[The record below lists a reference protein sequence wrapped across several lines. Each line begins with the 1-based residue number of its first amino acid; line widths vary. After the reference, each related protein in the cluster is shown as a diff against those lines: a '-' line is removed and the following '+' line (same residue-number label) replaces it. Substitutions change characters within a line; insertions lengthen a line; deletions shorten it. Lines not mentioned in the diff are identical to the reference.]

1 MSDLEDKLRNLTF
14 RTPPVSLRREILAAA
29 ESGRRSSKW
38 REWLWPSPL
47 AWGSLAAIW
56 VFLLCCNAAMRPAPS
71 DLPRGD
77 QHMVHFSPVPF
88 YAIQSHGD
96 LSALLK
102 NPN

>member
-14 RTPPVSLRREILAAA
+14 RTPPASLRREILAAA
-29 ESGRRSSKW
+29 ESAGHRSKW

-56 VFLLCCNAAMRPAPS
+56 VFLLWCNAAMWPARPAVAEERPLHPNHGTLYAFQS
-71 DLPRGD
+71 DR
-77 QHMVHFSPVPF
+77 
-88 YAIQSHGD
+88 D

-102 NPN
+102 NFK